1 MLNSL
6 AHNNNADDDDS
17 DTDVDSLVTT
27 PETESAHAKTH
38 FHQSTSTP
46 RERQLEK
53 LERHKYL
60 LAKTYFDCRE
70 YDRCAAVF
78 LPAMLPKGQ
87 IAETNSTPKAKRQTS
102 SNKRPNVKTKPSLDG
117 TSVSRGCPEIS
128 EKALFLALYAKYM
141 SGEKRKDEDSE
152 MILGP
157 ADNGLNVNR
166 ELVSIGRIL
175 QARFGLQEER
185 SEKGQGWLEYLYGI
199 VLIKGKDD
207 EEAKR
212 WLLKSL
218 ALYPFN
224 WSAWLELGSLISS
237 TDGVG
242 IFGSPRRITRLL
254 ILSRLQL
261 QSVLTKV
268 PSTIMSLIFL
278 VYENQELFQTH
289 DFILQEARKLKALFP
304 TSSFIKCQ
312 KALLYYHAK
321 GRLMCAASQSPLTTQ

>member
-6 AHNNNADDDDS
+6 AHTNDADDDEP
-17 DTDVDSLVTT
+17 DTEVDSIMST
-27 PETESAHAKTH
+27 PETESAHVETH
-38 FHQSTSTP
+38 FQQITSTP

-53 LERHKYL
+53 LERHRYL

-87 IAETNSTPKAKRQTS
+87 VAETNSTPKAKRETPS
-102 SNKRPNVKTKPSLDG
+102 TKKTRAKTRAPLDE
-117 TSVSRGCPEIS
+117 TSVTGGCPSIS

-175 QARFGLQEER
+175 QARFELQEER
-185 SEKGQGWLEYLYGI
+185 SERGQGWLEYLYGT

-224 WSAWLELGSLISS
+224 WSAWLELGSLITS
-237 TDGVG
+237 TDGVS
-242 IFGSPRRITRLL
+242 IFRLG
-254 ILSRLQL
+254 
-261 QSVLTKV
+261 K
-268 PSTIMSLIFL
+268 
-278 VYENQELFQTH
+278 YW
-289 DFILQEARKLKALFP
+289 
-304 TSSFIKCQ
+304 
-312 KALLYYHAK
+312 
-321 GRLMCAASQSPLTTQ
+321 